1 MAIISFTFL
10 FFIYIWQ
17 KREENSAYKKLASQ
31 NIMLIQINY
40 QQKYHSTKNTVIIK
54 KQNKKKYC

>member
-17 KREENSAYKKLASQ
+17 KREENSAYNKISIA
-31 NIMLIQINY
+31 
-40 QQKYHSTKNTVIIK
+40 KYNANSN
-54 KQNKKKYC
+54 